1 MGNNR
6 PYELSDEGWIVMSN
20 RVDAWKHEGK
30 NRIFRLEE
38 TVYLYKKHAVE
49 REQKLEQFYRNIEL
63 DERDWRERDC
73 SRIFIDA
80 DTMRAI
86 VIKNKEE

>member
-1 MGNNR
+1 
-6 PYELSDEGWIVMSN
+6 MSN
-20 RVDAWKHEGK
+20 RVDAWKHEGR

-63 DERDWRERDC
+63 EI
-73 SRIFIDA
+73 S
-80 DTMRAI
+80 
-86 VIKNKEE
+86 